1 MMGQENY
8 LLDVDD
14 GFEYEAFLAELKSKA
29 KDLWMNR
36 NLVAENLEE
45 RTKIV
50 RERTLRN
57 GMLIKELIGSP
68 LAHK

>member
-1 MMGQENY
+1 MMGQEDY

-14 GFEYEAFLAELKSKA
+14 EFEYNAFLVELKLKA
-29 KDLWMNR
+29 KDLWVNR

-50 RERTLRN
+50 RERTLPN
-57 GMLIKELIGSP
+57 GMLINELIGSP
-68 LAHK
+68 LVHK